1 MMDPLQTLLSP
12 HEVGGLIIYRK
23 SDREGGV
30 CLSRGRPLLK
40 AINHDQKQVIFFRP
54 RCGSWSCPS
63 CAEINANRV
72 VLQAAHGAKLLAEA
86 GAVLDFVT
94 VTPHERL
101 SPSASRVVLPSAWSM
116 LRKRFTRAT
125 TSGHQ
130 YFVVPE
136 QHKSG
141 KWHLHAITAFHL
153 PKRWWKNNARE
164 CGFGYQVDV
173 QNVQQPGQVAGYVG
187 KYIGKNLND
196 QYTRSLRH
204 VLHSNKWPKLPDLP
218 EPAGWEFLLLKRDQ
232 ALNEE
237 VARAQGMG
245 YVVVLADESSSWDWI
260 GSLSSRDD

>member
-1 MMDPLQTLLSP
+1 MMDTLQTLLSP
-12 HEVGGLIIYRK
+12 HEVGGLILYRK
-23 SDREGGV
+23 SDRKGGV

-40 AINHDQKQVIFFRP
+40 AINHDQKQVVFFRP
-54 RCGSWSCPS
+54 RCGLWSCPS
-63 CAEINANRV
+63 CAEINASRV

-86 GAVLDFVT
+86 GAALDFVT
-94 VTPHERL
+94 ITPHERL
-101 SPSASRVVLPSAWSM
+101 SPRASRVVLPSAWSM
-116 LRKRFTRAT
+116 LRKRFARAT

-173 QNVQQPGQVAGYVG
+173 QKIDHLGQVSAYIG

-204 VLHSNKWPKLPDLP
+204 VLHSNRWPKLPDIP